1 MTDRNELERLLAD
14 DKAAR
19 AYGGFPDCLAEHL
32 RNNAQHYLSL
42 MDEVERLRGELGW
55 AIETLHEINP
65 SNYDHDDVCALNSA
79 SVEVILGLQKA
90 LGETHD
96 N

>member
-42 MDEVERLRGELGW
+42 MDEVERLRAGLRSCADLVRRYNGRQTEKLDDIP
-55 AIETLHEINP
+55 AI
-65 SNYDHDDVCALNSA
+65 VA
-79 SVEVILGLQKA
+79 QA
-90 LGETHD
+90 LGETK
-96 N
+96 